1 MSINNGSLNSGMR
14 KLSKSIEESRSL
26 HDRNKIDHI
35 FENKSPLILE
45 AYIHQIM
52 GTLEDFLPNLR
63 DYPSIYFYLKKKKS
77 LDLGALQHFLAWLL
91 APQDPEIDKKSFG
104 MGEDYKENRFI
115 YDYLVPKVGTSKRYV
130 NDLPGNGT
138 GDDKEDSNFDKKH
151 KLIQFAIERGF
162 VEKLNSH
169 IFWSAYFEMS
179 EFLNRKTAKANFIK
193 VKQALQDYQ
202 NKQAIKL
209 AEEDSQLEQKI
220 SHLMHDEDLDLIS
233 IIDAYDA
240 SRKKKFLN
248 FANGA
253 SNKNTQK
260 TDSDLEDRNF
270 RWDYNSTVARGI
282 YHTNHFWPERN
293 ILSRCIMILHGIN
306 PYSIRPPI
314 ISTLDPAQ
322 RGAFELQALIS
333 NIEAKVARWNAL
345 EMHSSGLTMVLKCLK
360 KIIDIFEI
368 YSLIHTQYKLEVS
381 GDIRAVNEYTKDD
394 LITLNQLALIT
405 GLKPTTIL
413 NESKTLEKQRADH
426 NHRLHNN
433 EYLITASKE
442 RIPAQIRR
450 EFDSRCYKIESAV
463 KWIKYK
469 DYHKLNNSFKRI
481 PLQFT
486 NHEDDFDYGY
496 LELQG

>member
-1 MSINNGSLNSGMR
+1 MSINNDSLNSGLR
-14 KLSKSIEESRSL
+14 ELSKSIEESRSL
-26 HDRNKIDHI
+26 HDRTIVDHI
-35 FENKSPLILE
+35 FENRSPLILD

-63 DYPSIYFYLKKKKS
+63 DHPSIYLKKKKS

-115 YDYLVPKVGTSKRYV
+115 YDYLLPKVGTSKRYV

-138 GDDKEDSNFDKKH
+138 RDDKEDSNLNKND
-151 KLIQFAIERGF
+151 KLILAIERGF

-169 IFWSAYFEMS
+169 IFWFLYHEMS
-179 EFLNRKTAKANFIK
+179 DFLNRKTAKANSIK
-193 VKQALQDYQ
+193 VKQVLQDYK

-209 AEEDSQLEQKI
+209 AEKDSQLEQKI

-248 FANGA
+248 FANGPL
-253 SNKNTQK
+253 NKDTQK
-260 TDSDLEDRNF
+260 TNSDLEDRNF
-270 RWDYNSTVARGI
+270 RWDYNSTVERGI

-306 PYSIRPPI
+306 PYSIRQPI
-314 ISTLDPAQ
+314 NNTLDPAQ

-345 EMHSSGLTMVLKCLK
+345 EMHSSGMTMVLKCLK

-368 YSLIHTQYKLEVS
+368 YSVIHKQYKLEVS
-381 GDIRAVNEYTKDD
+381 GDIRAVDEYTKDD

-405 GLKPTTIL
+405 GLNPTTIL

-469 DYHKLNNSFKRI
+469 DYHKSSNSFKRI
-481 PLQFT
+481 PLQLT
-486 NHEDDFDYGY
+486 NHEDDVDYGY
-496 LELQG
+496 LELLA

>member
-1 MSINNGSLNSGMR
+1 MSINNDSLNSGLR
-14 KLSKSIEESRSL
+14 ELSKSIEESRSL
-26 HDRNKIDHI
+26 HDRTTVDHI
-35 FENKSPLILE
+35 FENRSPLILD

-63 DYPSIYFYLKKKKS
+63 DHPSIYLKKKKS

-115 YDYLVPKVGTSKRYV
+115 YDYLLPKVGTSKSYV

-138 GDDKEDSNFDKKH
+138 RDDKEDSNLNKND
-151 KLIQFAIERGF
+151 KLILAIERGF

-169 IFWSAYFEMS
+169 IFWFLYHEMS
-179 EFLNRKTAKANFIK
+179 DFLNRKTAKANSIK
-193 VKQALQDYQ
+193 VKQVLQDYK

-209 AEEDSQLEQKI
+209 AEKDSQLEQKI

-248 FANGA
+248 FANGPL
-253 SNKNTQK
+253 NKDTQK
-260 TDSDLEDRNF
+260 TNSDLEDRNF
-270 RWDYNSTVARGI
+270 RWDYNSTVERGI

-306 PYSIRPPI
+306 PYSIRQPI
-314 ISTLDPAQ
+314 INTLDPAQ

-333 NIEAKVARWNAL
+333 NIEVKVARWNAL
-345 EMHSSGLTMVLKCLK
+345 EMHSSGMTMVLKCLK

-368 YSLIHTQYKLEVS
+368 YSLIHKQYKLEVS
-381 GDIRAVNEYTKDD
+381 GDIRAVDEYTKDD

-469 DYHKLNNSFKRI
+469 DYHKLSNSFKRI
-481 PLQFT
+481 PLQLT
-486 NHEDDFDYGY
+486 NHEDYVDYGY
-496 LELQG
+496 LELLA